1 MALFKI
7 VVWAIIFLTKL
18 RFPPGI
24 SIATVLK
31 DRYKNNGSLA
41 AFRKYQRIDLK
52 LSKAK
57 LDLSFLTKCK
67 SHGVIPQ
74 FLNFKVTN
82 QRLKSSAAYRQ
93 CQRKLLEEEI
103 FNKQCRICELKIEL
117 STVYGCLADLVSSLD
132 LVHLK
137 TLSESENSKQLQR
150 HENIQERKLF
160 RLSVSTANTG
170 KIDPDKVIFN
180 HSDRVLT
187 EQEKFVLSRGLNF
200 SIPPRKLNYVD
211 FLISFEL
218 LHKTR
223 LKNIALSGY
232 RNYTAPPFVF
242 SSDEFK
248 VLKNLKNDNSIF
260 IIKPDKR
267 NGVVIINRDDY
278 WSKMESIL
286 SDTNHF

>member
-67 SHGVIPQ
+67 SHEVIPQ
-74 FLNFKVTN
+74 FSNFKVTN

-93 CQRKLLEEEI
+93 CQRKLLEEDI
-103 FNKQCRICELKIEL
+103 FNKQCRIRKLKIEL

-137 TLSESENSKQLQR
+137 PCL
-150 HENIQERKLF
+150 
-160 RLSVSTANTG
+160 
-170 KIDPDKVIFN
+170 
-180 HSDRVLT
+180 
-187 EQEKFVLSRGLNF
+187 
-200 SIPPRKLNYVD
+200 
-211 FLISFEL
+211 
-218 LHKTR
+218 
-223 LKNIALSGY
+223 
-232 RNYTAPPFVF
+232 
-242 SSDEFK
+242 
-248 VLKNLKNDNSIF
+248 NLKTLNSFNVMKIF
-260 IIKPDKR
+260 K
-267 NGVVIINRDDY
+267 NGSYSASPFLRPTPVRLTLT
-278 WSKMESIL
+278 K
-286 SDTNHF
+286 

>member
-18 RFPPGI
+18 RFLPGI
-24 SIATVLK
+24 SIAT
-31 DRYKNNGSLA
+31 

-57 LDLSFLTKCK
+57 LNLSFLTKCK

-103 FNKQCRICELKIEL
+103 FNKQCRIRELKIEL

-137 TLSESENSKQLQR
+137 TLSESENSKQL
-150 HENIQERKLF
+150 
-160 RLSVSTANTG
+160 
-170 KIDPDKVIFN
+170 
-180 HSDRVLT
+180 
-187 EQEKFVLSRGLNF
+187 
-200 SIPPRKLNYVD
+200 
-211 FLISFEL
+211 
-218 LHKTR
+218 
-223 LKNIALSGY
+223 
-232 RNYTAPPFVF
+232 
-242 SSDEFK
+242 
-248 VLKNLKNDNSIF
+248 
-260 IIKPDKR
+260 
-267 NGVVIINRDDY
+267 
-278 WSKMESIL
+278 
-286 SDTNHF
+286 

>member
-74 FLNFKVTN
+74 FLHFKVTN

-103 FNKQCRICELKIEL
+103 FNKQCRIRELKIEL
-117 STVYGCLADLVSSLD
+117 LTVYGCLADLVSSLD
-132 LVHLK
+132 LVRLK

-160 RLSVSTANTG
+160 RLSVFTANTG

-200 SIPPRKLNYVD
+200 SISPRKLNYVD

-218 LHKTR
+218 LHRKILEDPIAPASGIDKDFVKTR

-232 RNYTAPPFVF
+232 CNYTAPPFVF

-248 VLKNLKNDNSIF
+248 VLKNLKNDNSIL
-260 IIKPDKR
+260 
-267 NGVVIINRDDY
+267 Y
-278 WSKMESIL
+278 HQ
-286 SDTNHF
+286 T